1 MEIIWNERVLEV
13 VYNIVIHVLVISV
26 VSSFLFLVIAFL
38 YEFFIKKDVL

>member
-1 MEIIWNERVLEV
+1 MEIIWNERVLEI

-26 VSSFLFLVIAFL
+26 VAAFLFLVITFL